1 MYVVHGQ
8 VQTFLGISDVLNVR
22 LTVPFVFRNMPLF
35 AAVRAV
41 GAAVGL
47 SGCFLRGENGR
58 NVDVGHT

>member
-8 VQTFLGISDVLNVR
+8 VQTFLGISDVMNVR
-22 LTVPFVFRNMPLF
+22 LTVFRNMPLF